1 MVSVEHKNL
10 NFMRRL
16 GFALS
21 GIRQAWKMEKSF
33 RFQTMTALLLLL
45 FCVFARPSLFWCAI
59 FSAMAAVVL
68 SLELVNT
75 AFEAVLDKLHPE
87 KDDSVG
93 FAKDCLAGAV
103 LVASLISVLIF
114 VLYLCSTMT

>member
-1 MVSVEHKNL
+1 
-10 NFMRRL
+10 MRRL

-33 RFQTMTALLLLL
+33 RFQTLAALFLFL

-87 KDDSVG
+87 QDDSVG

-103 LVASLISVLIF
+103 LVSSLISVLIF